1 MAPTPR
7 IRLDLTVA
15 AVTEDGTR
23 FFDVTHPTTGA
34 ALRMNEQE
42 WMIARRLDGT
52 QSFDELVVWAR
63 ERLSLTIT
71 LEALDAFVARLRES
85 GFFDEPA
92 PGSEAAPASPPTSP
106 TAGSGHELVIDDADE
121 PPRAAAKANPALM
134 AALGQTVK
142 KAPGQPQDVE
152 AMKAFF
158 RKAPPVDEPARR
170 QRSLAPVLSS
180 SVLSG
185 MGIVAIAAALPAL
198 VYFTFVRVAP
208 PAQVHVQNAA
218 PHDLL
223 ELYDGEAPVRG
234 VPPLSL
240 SFAEGGKLA
249 EIVPAGTRLA
259 ARAQVALLEE
269 HAKAQD
275 ELTHLTHR
283 QSFYEKQLAEAQA
296 AGKPAEIQK
305 AEKKVAE
312 KKGLIAQLE
321 AKLEHTRLVAP
332 QAGVVT
338 DLALQPGAEVK
349 PGAEVAKLTDPKLT
363 AVFNLPVFSAS
374 SLGDGATVTLQRSAG
389 PLVNAHA
396 ATVKGEI
403 VTIDIDP
410 ATGIKPGELVR
421 LVKLQVPALV
431 TVPPSAVVQ
440 RGGMST
446 VFVLIGDEAHARTV
460 TVQNRAPTEV
470 RVKNLQAGD
479 VVIVD
484 PPSMLQDRDKAARA
498 PQ

>member
-1 MAPTPR
+1 MIGAVAPTPR

-15 AVTEDGTR
+15 ALTEDGTR

-63 ERLSLTIT
+63 ERLSLEIT
-71 LEALDAFVARLRES
+71 LEALGSFTDRLREA
-85 GFFDEPA
+85 GFFDEA
-92 PGSEAAPASPPTSP
+92 GAAAPPPP
-106 TAGSGHELVIDDADE
+106 KHELVIDDADE
-121 PPRAAAKANPALM
+121 PAPRAAAKANPALM
-134 AALGQTVK
+134 AALGNTVK

-170 QRSLAPVLSS
+170 RPSLAPALSS

-208 PAQVHVQNAA
+208 PAQVHVQAAA
-218 PHDLL
+218 PEDLL

-234 VPPLSL
+234 VAPVPLA
-240 SFAEGGKLA
+240 FTAGGTLA
-249 EIVPAGTRLA
+249 EIVPSGTRLA
-259 ARAQVALLEE
+259 ARAQVAVLEDY
-269 HAKAQD
+269 AKAQD

-283 QSFYEKQLAEAQA
+283 QTFYEKQLAEAQT

-312 KKGLIAQLE
+312 KKGLIAQLQ
-321 AKLEHTRLVAP
+321 ARIEHARLLAP

-338 DLALQPGAEVK
+338 DVTLQPGAEVK
-349 PGAEVAKLTDPKLT
+349 PGVPVAKLTDPKLG

-374 SLGDGATVTLQRSAG
+374 SLGDGATVTLQRATG
-389 PLVNAHA
+389 PLVKAHA
-396 ATVKGEI
+396 STVKGEI

-410 ATGIKPGELVR
+410 ATGIKDGEKVR
-421 LVKLQVPALV
+421 MVKLQVPQLV

-446 VFVLIGDEAHARTV
+446 VFVLSGDEAHARTV

-470 RVKNLQAGD
+470 RVKNLQPGD
-479 VVIVD
+479 AVIID
-484 PPSMLQDRDKAARA
+484 PPSTLQDRDKATRA
-498 PQ
+498 P